1 MVSTF
6 VLAAT
11 LLLGQLSLPHLPDIP
26 HLPNLPQIPSTIPLP
41 PLTKAPP
48 DSIVVQPAE
57 KLRQIPELDDFEPGR
72 FAALT
77 DLPQSADGTFTLYPG
92 AFELID
98 QSFCLRAGG
107 HGPSGS
113 SAYLVGALSGS
124 RAPYVTSVLTRWHS
138 QPSIAQGDV
147 QSLLWAITSQTKIS
161 ALSDHMKSVAGTLL
175 SAQEIDQLDGGAL
188 GSIADFLARSGVGLP
203 APVRDVLAA
212 ESQVRDLLT
221 HGNSSYQQ
229 LAALAVPAIATKSD
243 AGRKR
248 WSYDPRGFF
257 VRYLPQ
263 SYSTTTIQLYVPP
276 AYSVMRDSAGRVV
289 RIADDRGSQLDI
301 AYPAAGTAR
310 MTLSRTT
317 SVADFGALTSH
328 VALGTANIV
337 PSPLTSSDAQLRSID
352 SVARAAQSLVNA
364 PSAVAAG
371 KADAQTF
378 LGGAVAGALC
388 KSFGGCS
395 GTRVAALNL
404 VGLGPDGSSYN
415 PSGAMGT
422 PVDGALQPLAQ
433 SGKPATGDK
442 NKTCE
447 RVREER
453 NFDFSYEQ
461 RYKDP
466 ELEKEAALHN
476 WSGQQFQD
484 AVHDKAARDGAGGG
498 GGAFKEGGYT
508 DFVNCTAHYPTR
520 AEVAENGWP
529 PIFYDAIQNHE
540 EAHVARCLE
549 ARKTGEIDDWKWR
562 QQTEIEGYERA
573 IETLE
578 QWMAAHC

>member
-1 MVSTF
+1 MTL

-26 HLPNLPQIPSTIPLP
+26 HLPNAPQIPSTIPLP
-41 PLTKAPP
+41 PLMKAPP
-48 DSIVVQPAE
+48 DSIVVQPTE
-57 KLRQIPELDDFEPGR
+57 KLRQIPELDNFEPGR

-77 DLPQSADGTFTLYPG
+77 DLPHDADGTFTLYPG

-113 SAYLVGALSGS
+113 SAYLVGALTGS
-124 RAPYVTSVLTRWHS
+124 RASYVSSVLTRWHA
-138 QPSIAQGDV
+138 QPSISQGDV
-147 QSLLWAITSQTKIS
+147 QSLLWAITSQTKFS
-161 ALSDHMKSVAGTLL
+161 ALPDHMKSVAGALL
-175 SAQEIDQLDGGAL
+175 TAQEIDQLDGGAL
-188 GSIADFLARSGVGLP
+188 GSIVDFLARSGVGLP
-203 APVRDVLAA
+203 APLREVLTA

-229 LAALAVPAIATKSD
+229 LAALAVPAVATKSD

-301 AYPAAGTAR
+301 TYLAASMAR

-317 SVADFGALTSH
+317 LVADFGALTSRL
-328 VALGTANIV
+328 ALGAATVV
-337 PSPLTSSDAQLRSID
+337 PSALPSSDAQLRSID
-352 SVARAAQSLVNA
+352 SVARTAQFLLNA
-364 PSAVAAG
+364 RGTAAAG

-378 LGGAVAGALC
+378 LGGAVADALC

-404 VGLGPDGSSYN
+404 VGLGPGGSGYN
-415 PSGAMGT
+415 PSAAMGT
-422 PVDGALQPLAQ
+422 PADGALQPLAQ
-433 SGKPATGDK
+433 SGKPAAGDK
-442 NKTCE
+442 NKICE

-453 NFDFSYEQ
+453 NFDYLYEQ

-466 ELEKEAALHN
+466 ELEQEAAAHD

-484 AVHDKAARDGAGGG
+484 AVHDKAVRDGVGGG
-498 GGAFKEGGYT
+498 GGTFREGGST
-508 DFVNCTAHYPTR
+508 DFKKCVATYPTP
-520 AEVAENGWP
+520 AEVADNGWP
-529 PIFYDAIQNHE
+529 PISYDEIKNHE
-540 EAHVARCLE
+540 EAHVARCLK
-549 ARKTGEIDDWKWR
+549 ARETGEIDDWKWR
-562 QQTEIEGYERA
+562 QQTEIEGYERS

-578 QWMAAHC
+578 QWMAANC